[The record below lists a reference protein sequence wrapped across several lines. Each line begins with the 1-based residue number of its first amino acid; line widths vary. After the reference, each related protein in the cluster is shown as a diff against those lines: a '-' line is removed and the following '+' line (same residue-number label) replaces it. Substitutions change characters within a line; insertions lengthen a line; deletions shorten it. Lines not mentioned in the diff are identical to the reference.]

1 MDFEKAIEVADP
13 ASAFED
19 LDIDAIVVED
29 TYDGVRLEDQMTQK
43 FIDDMIERFKN
54 GKKIHRKYAFQIVKN
69 VLDIVKAEPTM
80 VEIGVPDGTTLT
92 ICGDTHGTRRLSL
105 FSPDG
110 GCAVF
115 YLSVTNPAQVNI
127 SICSRSSDLT
137 AFPQTL
143 MHIFST
149 EISSIAARGRPKL
162 RSCFTLING
171 FVRTSFS

>member
-29 TYDGVRLEDQMTQK
+29 TYDGVRLEDQITQK

-80 VEIGVPDGTTLT
+80 VEIGVPDGTKLT
-92 ICGDTHGTRRLSL
+92 ICGDTHGT
-105 FSPDG
+105 
-110 GCAVF
+110 
-115 YLSVTNPAQVNI
+115 
-127 SICSRSSDLT
+127 
-137 AFPQTL
+137 
-143 MHIFST
+143 
-149 EISSIAARGRPKL
+149 
-162 RSCFTLING
+162 
-171 FVRTSFS
+171 